1 MVINIIINMPS
12 STATTLASN
21 RRKLRL
27 AQHNNRG
34 LTPSPTAQLAKLA
47 VAVSSEPQQHDD
59 DDNDINNNN
68 NNNNSNSP
76 TPSPTLTAV
85 SSNGSHEESLDPSV
99 QQQQQQQHRSRSGNR
114 RTIAAAA
121 AASSKNPHQQHQSS
135 TTTSRGRSRR
145 SRAATARRWHTGGG
159 SSSTTS
165 SRNSI
170 RQDEILAGLEDVE
183 MAAAATD
190 SVSPTIDNK
199 SNNNNNNNNNDD
211 ATNNLALNLHVTE
224 SVDSDD
230 NGTCFNSIGTTT
242 PKQPNE
248 STQKDASSENNS
260 AKEVASNNSNRLLHQ
275 PNLHTNNSNYHISES
290 SKQTLLPAKNASQAR
305 RSKFEMAWNSDSA
318 SSPHNHNN
326 PLSPLNEG
334 GNSVTSM
341 SQSSYPSPPPKK
353 SNLEQRHL
361 ERTLQ
366 GRKGVMSNR
375 KKGDSIW
382 DHPEEMMGSSNNNN
396 NTNNHRDRNNNN
408 RGGDNSTAYSDFEQD
423 GNSHARGRPRGR
435 DARAT
440 GGASIDSD
448 AGEKQMMESAM
459 GFAQQKGGDNACGE
473 GGEGVD
479 ALLNKPNMKAAL
491 GVGAAATL
499 GGKWWAVSYVSLHS
513 LL

>member
-1 MVINIIINMPS
+1 MPS

-99 QQQQQQQHRSRSGNR
+99 QQQHHRRRSRSGNR

-190 SVSPTIDNK
+190 SVSPTIDNN
-199 SNNNNNNNNNDD
+199 SNNNNNNNNDD
-211 ATNNLALNLHVTE
+211 ATNNLALNLHVAE

-382 DHPEEMMGSSNNNN
+382 DHPEEMMGSSSNNN
-396 NTNNHRDRNNNN
+396 NTINHRDRNNNN

>member
-1 MVINIIINMPS
+1 MPS

-47 VAVSSEPQQHDD
+47 VAVSSEPQQQQQHDD
-59 DDNDINNNN
+59 GDNDI

-190 SVSPTIDNK
+190 SVSPTIDNN
-199 SNNNNNNNNNDD
+199 SNNNNNNNNDD

-242 PKQPNE
+242 PKQPSE

-448 AGEKQMMESAM
+448 AGEKQMMESAI
-459 GFAQQKGGDNACGE
+459 GFAQQEGGDNACGE